1 MPELSKQGIVCI
13 KDDMIKKDGGSFND
27 MVNRIATKGGTT
39 EAGMKWLAPEMIT
52 QCIENCLEKAVE
64 RARNICD

>member
-1 MPELSKQGIVCI
+1 
-13 KDDMIKKDGGSFND
+13 MIKKDGGSFND

>member
-1 MPELSKQGIVCI
+1 MAELSKQGIVCI

-52 QCIENCLEKAVE
+52 QCIEKCLEKAVE